1 MGLDAGDLGTIYV
14 TGSAT
19 GTALFQTNY
28 TNATGDH
35 QSLLDFSNAQ
45 VSVQKA
51 DGLVQFYLQA
61 GEYSLPSLGL
71 PYVRASSASE
81 QFGPVP
87 VAYLK
92 LAPSDSFNLE
102 AGKLPTLIGAEY
114 TFTFQN
120 LNIERGL
127 LWNQEPAISRG
138 IQANYVSGPVS
149 LSVSLND
156 GAYTDKYNQ
165 MSGLV
170 SYALAPSDTFSFAG
184 SGVLG
189 GPGNPSSPLANES
202 VFNFIWTHI
211 SGPWSA
217 TAYGQYTDVPRV
229 AAFLQTSTWGGG
241 ALSNYAFGPNWSLGG
256 RVEYV
261 RQNAGSE
268 PLLYGRD
275 SGAWSV
281 TITPTYQ
288 YKLFFGQADLSYVE
302 SDRAVFGS
310 SLSSPGPGFG
320 TTGLKTAQ
328 MRLVFEAGILF

>member
-1 MGLDAGDLGTIYV
+1 
-14 TGSAT
+14 
-19 GTALFQTNY
+19 
-28 TNATGDH
+28 
-35 QSLLDFSNAQ
+35 
-45 VSVQKA
+45 
-51 DGLVQFYLQA
+51 
-61 GEYSLPSLGL
+61 
-71 PYVRASSASE
+71 
-81 QFGPVP
+81 
-87 VAYLK
+87 K

-217 TAYGQYTDVPRV
+217 TAYGQY
-229 AAFLQTSTWGGG
+229 
-241 ALSNYAFGPNWSLGG
+241 
-256 RVEYV
+256 
-261 RQNAGSE
+261 
-268 PLLYGRD
+268 
-275 SGAWSV
+275 
-281 TITPTYQ
+281 
-288 YKLFFGQADLSYVE
+288 
-302 SDRAVFGS
+302 
-310 SLSSPGPGFG
+310 
-320 TTGLKTAQ
+320 
-328 MRLVFEAGILF
+328 